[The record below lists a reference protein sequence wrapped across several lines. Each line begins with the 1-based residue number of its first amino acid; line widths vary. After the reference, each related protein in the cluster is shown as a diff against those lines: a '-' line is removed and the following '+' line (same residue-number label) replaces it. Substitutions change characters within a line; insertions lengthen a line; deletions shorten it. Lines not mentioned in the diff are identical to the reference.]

1 MSEDQEV
8 STAIEKV
15 EKVHRTVEI
24 PVAEFEGEF
33 VREMIG
39 KIPQIVM
46 EMPMGYARHTHL
58 KLELEVRVGRVLV
71 DEFKSGEKKGQLYR
85 EHTLSL
91 EEIKLVGAYTA
102 DEMDPGVGGSASV
115 EAYKQE
121 QDEEPEEGQE
131 EESGNDVGF

>member
-1 MSEDQEV
+1 MEQEDSKEIEV
-8 STAIEKV
+8 A
-15 EKVHRTVEI
+15 EKVHKTVEI
-24 PVAEFEGEF
+24 PVAEFEGEY

-58 KLELEVRVGRVLV
+58 KLELEVRVGRVTV
-71 DEFKSGEKKGQLYR
+71 DEFKSGEKKGQLFR

-115 EAYKQE
+115 EAYK
-121 QDEEPEEGQE
+121 EEEAQE
-131 EESGNDVGF
+131 ETEQKEDDGVGF

>member
-1 MSEDQEV
+1 MEEESKEIEV
-8 STAIEKV
+8 V
-15 EKVHRTVEI
+15 EKVHKTVEI
-24 PVAEFEGEF
+24 PVAEFEGEY

-85 EHTLSL
+85 EHTLAL
-91 EEIKLVGAYTA
+91 EEIKLIGAYTA

-121 QDEEPEEGQE
+121 QEEEPELEDKE
-131 EESGNDVGF
+131 KEDVGF

>member
-1 MSEDQEV
+1 MEESKE
-8 STAIEKV
+8 IETV
-15 EKVHRTVEI
+15 EKVHKTVEI

-91 EEIKLVGAYTA
+91 EEIKLIGAYTS
-102 DEMDPGVGGSASV
+102 DELDPGVGGSASV

-121 QDEEPEEGQE
+121 QEEEPEAEEPEAQE
-131 EESGNDVGF
+131 EEKSDVGF

>member
-1 MSEDQEV
+1 MKLEEESKEIEV
-8 STAIEKV
+8 V
-15 EKVHRTVEI
+15 EKVHKTVEI
-24 PVAEFEGEF
+24 PVAEFEGEY

-85 EHTLSL
+85 EHTLAL
-91 EEIKLVGAYTA
+91 EEIKLIGAYTA

-121 QDEEPEEGQE
+121 QEEEPELEDE
-131 EESGNDVGF
+131 EKEDVGF

>member
-1 MSEDQEV
+1 MKLEEESKEIEV
-8 STAIEKV
+8 V
-15 EKVHRTVEI
+15 EKVHKTVEI
-24 PVAEFEGEF
+24 PVAEFEGEY

-85 EHTLSL
+85 EHTLAL
-91 EEIKLVGAYTA
+91 EEIKLIGAYTA

-121 QDEEPEEGQE
+121 QEEEPELE
-131 EESGNDVGF
+131 EEKKEDVGF